1 MVLTLEGAWLR
12 TSLVFPLY
20 GAALLHVLGGGLE
33 MGSDWVSAWMV
44 GMGRVM
50 RQGLAP
56 VEATCLPV
64 LLRCLLAWGYA
75 HPGKGLREGQAMW
88 NSF

>member
-33 MGSDWVSAWMV
+33 MGSGWVSAWVV

-50 RQGLAP
+50 R
-56 VEATCLPV
+56 
-64 LLRCLLAWGYA
+64 
-75 HPGKGLREGQAMW
+75 
-88 NSF
+88 